1 MIKMK
6 RLILIA
12 VCFMVALSLVY
23 AGDNTYVG
31 TSKCKMCHKGAKKGE
46 VFEKWEKS
54 PHAKAFETLK
64 AKGEEKNP
72 KCLECH
78 VTGFNAGGYKIGDAD
93 AAKFEGVGCESC
105 HGPGSAYKSMS
116 IMKDK
121 AKAVANGLIMPTEAA
136 CTKCHNKN
144 SPTFKGF
151 DFKEYFKK
159 IDHTYTK

>member
-1 MIKMK
+1 MK

-12 VCFMVALSLVY
+12 VSFIVVLSLVY
-23 AGDNTYVG
+23 AGNFTYVG
-31 TSKCKMCHKGAKKGE
+31 TSKCKLCHKGARKGE

-54 PHAKAFETLK
+54 AHAKAFETLK

-78 VTGFNAGGYKIGDAD
+78 VTGFNAGGYKIGDAN
-93 AAKFEGVGCESC
+93 AANFEGVGCESC
-105 HGPGSAYKSMS
+105 HGPGSAYKSIS
-116 IMKDK
+116 IMKDLAK
-121 AKAVANGLIMPTEAA
+121 AKANGLIIPTEEV
-136 CTKCHNKN
+136 CVKCHNKN

-151 DFKEYFKK
+151 NFKEYEKK